1 MSATLNHKTTNENH
15 AIQVQVLNY
24 ELCSD
29 YKILRYKIIK
39 LRKEALSQT
48 SLPVHRPR
56 LPSYTRTSPTIS
68 SVPSL
73 VQSSHLLGATRA
85 CFSSGGQSNQPL
97 SLLPIVPFERKK
109 KRFHGDGRYGRG
121 ELNSSVFIVGRIAA
135 GVPQLRRFLRYPE
148 SKLLR
153 SRAASHQDDERT
165 DKERGRE
172 KEREG
177 ESGMPRV
184 ESGPRDEISQLSGV
198 FLGRGEAYG
207 ACQG

>member
-1 MSATLNHKTTNENH
+1 MKIRNRCPATLNHKTSNENH

-73 VQSSHLLGATRA
+73 V
-85 CFSSGGQSNQPL
+85 
-97 SLLPIVPFERKK
+97 
-109 KRFHGDGRYGRG
+109 
-121 ELNSSVFIVGRIAA
+121 
-135 GVPQLRRFLRYPE
+135 
-148 SKLLR
+148 
-153 SRAASHQDDERT
+153 
-165 DKERGRE
+165 
-172 KEREG
+172 
-177 ESGMPRV
+177 
-184 ESGPRDEISQLSGV
+184 
-198 FLGRGEAYG
+198 
-207 ACQG
+207 